1 MILKIAWR
9 NIWRNQ
15 KRTLITTLSI
25 SGALFLIILMR
36 SMQFGFYDNIINT
49 IVQSYSG
56 YVQIHANGYWDK
68 QSVNNSME
76 VDEKLLNEINSIDGV
91 NNIAKRLQTFSLVSK
106 GEKSK
111 GAIING
117 IEVEKE
123 RLITDWDKKI
133 VEGSSSFKKS
143 DQLILSKGIAEY
155 FNVEIGD
162 TLVLFGQ
169 GYQGMMAAG
178 KYVADGIIDLSNPKL
193 NEMAIFM
200 DIKSAQ
206 EYISSENI
214 ATHLI
219 IDKEQYY
226 DEVKIAKDITNTIS
240 NDYEVMIWKEILPEL
255 DQMITA
261 DNAGGLIMAFILYV
275 VVCFG
280 MFGTVLMMTEERMY
294 EFGVLLSIGM
304 GKIKLYL
311 IILLETIMLSSIG
324 VIISVLT
331 TRPISHYFNK
341 NPIHMDDFGEGL
353 ADALGEFGFDPI
365 IPFSI
370 NWDIPISHAIFIFCI
385 SLLISIYPAI
395 KILSLNPIKA
405 MKK

>member
-56 YVQIHANGYWDK
+56 YVQVHANGYWDK

-76 VDEKLLNEINSIDGV
+76 VDEKLLNEINSIDGI

-178 KYVADGIIDLSNPKL
+178 KYVAEGIIDLANPKL

-226 DEVKIAKDITNTIS
+226 DEEKIAKDIANTIS

-324 VIISVLT
+324 VIIGVLT

>member
-162 TLVLFGQ
+162 TLVLFWSRISRN
-169 GYQGMMAAG
+169 
-178 KYVADGIIDLSNPKL
+178 DGCR
-193 NEMAIFM
+193 
-200 DIKSAQ
+200 
-206 EYISSENI
+206 
-214 ATHLI
+214 
-219 IDKEQYY
+219 
-226 DEVKIAKDITNTIS
+226 KICS
-240 NDYEVMIWKEILPEL
+240 
-255 DQMITA
+255 
-261 DNAGGLIMAFILYV
+261 
-275 VVCFG
+275 
-280 MFGTVLMMTEERMY
+280 
-294 EFGVLLSIGM
+294 
-304 GKIKLYL
+304 
-311 IILLETIMLSSIG
+311 
-324 VIISVLT
+324 
-331 TRPISHYFNK
+331 
-341 NPIHMDDFGEGL
+341 
-353 ADALGEFGFDPI
+353 
-365 IPFSI
+365 
-370 NWDIPISHAIFIFCI
+370 
-385 SLLISIYPAI
+385 
-395 KILSLNPIKA
+395 
-405 MKK
+405 

>member
-76 VDEKLLNEINSIDGV
+76 VDKKLLNEINSIDGI

-123 RLITDWDKKI
+123 QLITDWDKKI

-178 KYVADGIIDLSNPKL
+178 KYVAEGIIDLANPKL

-226 DEVKIAKDITNTIS
+226 DEEKIAKDITNTIS

-261 DNAGGLIMAFILYV
+261 DNAGSLMMAFISYV

-324 VIISVLT
+324 VIIGILT

>member
-9 NIWRNQ
+9 NIWRNK

-25 SGALFLIILMR
+25 SGALFFIILMR

-56 YVQIHANGYWDK
+56 YVQVHANGYWDK

-76 VDEKLLNEINSIDGV
+76 VDEKLINEINSINGID
-91 NNIAKRLQTFSLVSK
+91 NIAKRLQTFSLVSK

-111 GAIING
+111 GVIITG
-117 IEVEKE
+117 IEIEKE
-123 RLITDWDKKI
+123 QLITDWDKKI
-133 VEGSSSFKKS
+133 IEGSKSF
-143 DQLILSKGIAEY
+143 DNADRIILSKGIAEY
-155 FNVEIGD
+155 FDVTMGD

-178 KYVADGIIDLSNPKL
+178 KYVANGIIDLKNPKL
-193 NEMAIFM
+193 NEMTIFM
-200 DIKSAQ
+200 DIESAQ
-206 EYISSENI
+206 DYISSENI
-214 ATHLI
+214 ATHLV
-219 IDKEQYY
+219 IDKKEYY
-226 DEVKIAKDITNTIS
+226 DEKKIAEDVRKAIS
-240 NDYEVMIWKEILPEL
+240 SDYEVMTWKEILPEL

-261 DNAGGLIMAFILYV
+261 DNVGGLIMAFILYV
-275 VVCFG
+275 IVCFG

-294 EFGVLLSIGM
+294 EFGILLSIGM
-304 GKIKLYL
+304 DKIKLYL

-324 VIISVLT
+324 VIIGVLT
-331 TRPISHYFNK
+331 TRPISHYFNR
-341 NPIHMDDFGEGL
+341 NPINMESFGEGL
-353 ADALGEFGFDPI
+353 GDAMGEFGFDPI
-365 IPFSI
+365 MPFSI
-370 NWDIPISHAIFIFCI
+370 NWDIPISHAAFIFGI

-395 KILSLNPIKA
+395 RILSLNPVKA

>member
-1 MILKIAWR
+1 MIFKIAWR
-9 NIWRNQ
+9 NIWRNK
-15 KRTLITTLSI
+15 KRTLISTLSI

-36 SMQFGFYDNIINT
+36 SMQFGFYDNIIDQVVN
-49 IVQSYSG
+49 SYSG
-56 YVQIHANGYWDK
+56 YIQVHADGYWEK

-76 VDEKLLNEINSIDGV
+76 LDDSLINEISSVEGV
-91 NNIAKRLQTFSLVSK
+91 DNVSKRLQTFSLVSK
-106 GEKSK
+106 GDKSK

-117 IEVEKE
+117 IEIEKE
-123 RLITDWDKKI
+123 QLIIDWDKKI
-133 VEGSSSFKKS
+133 IKGSKS
-143 DQLILSKGIAEY
+143 LKNDDSVILSKGIAEY
-155 FNVEIGD
+155 FDIKVGD

-169 GYQGMMAAG
+169 GYHGMMAAG
-178 KYVADGIIDLSNPKL
+178 KYVATGIIDLANPKL

-200 DIKSAQ
+200 DIKAAQ
-206 EYISSENI
+206 NYISSENI

-219 IDKEQYY
+219 IDKAEYY
-226 DEVKIAKDITNTIS
+226 DENKIAEKITNTIS
-240 NDYEVMIWKEILPEL
+240 SEYEVMTWKKILPEL

-275 VVCFG
+275 IVCFG

-311 IILLETIMLSSIG
+311 ILLLETIMLSSIG
-324 VIISVLT
+324 VVIGVLT

-341 NPIHMDDFGEGL
+341 NPINVNSFGEGL
-353 ADALGEFGFDPI
+353 GDALGAFGFDPTL
-365 IPFSI
+365 PFSI
-370 NWDIPISHAIFIFCI
+370 NWDIPLSHAVFIFCI
-385 SLLISIYPAI
+385 SIIISIYPAI
-395 KILSLNPIKA
+395 RILSLNPIKA

>member
-9 NIWRNQ
+9 NIWRNK

-56 YVQIHANGYWDK
+56 YVQVHANGYWDK

-76 VDEKLLNEINSIDGV
+76 VDEKFINEINSINGID
-91 NNIAKRLQTFSLVSK
+91 NIAKRLQTFSLVSK

-111 GAIING
+111 GVIITG
-117 IEVEKE
+117 IEIEKE
-123 RLITDWDKKI
+123 QLITDWDKRI
-133 VEGSSSFKKS
+133 IEGSKSF
-143 DQLILSKGIAEY
+143 DNADRIILSKGIAEY
-155 FNVEIGD
+155 FDVTMGD

-178 KYVADGIIDLSNPKL
+178 KYVANGIIDLKNPKL
-193 NEMAIFM
+193 NENAIFM
-200 DIKSAQ
+200 DIESAQ
-206 EYISSENI
+206 DYISSENI
-214 ATHLI
+214 ATHLV
-219 IDKEQYY
+219 IDKKEYY
-226 DEVKIAKDITNTIS
+226 DEKKIAEDVRKAIS
-240 NDYEVMIWKEILPEL
+240 SDYEVMTWKEILPEL

-261 DNAGGLIMAFILYV
+261 DNVGGLIMAFILYV
-275 VVCFG
+275 IVCFG

-294 EFGVLLSIGM
+294 ELGVLLSIGM
-304 GKIKLYL
+304 DKIKLYL

-324 VIISVLT
+324 VIIGVLT

-341 NPIHMDDFGEGL
+341 NPINMDSFGEGL
-353 ADALGEFGFDPI
+353 GDAMGEFGFDPI
-365 IPFSI
+365 MPFSI
-370 NWDIPISHAIFIFCI
+370 NWDIPISHAAFIFGI

-395 KILSLNPIKA
+395 RILSLNPVKA

>member
-9 NIWRNQ
+9 NIWRNK
-15 KRTLITTLSI
+15 KRTLISTLSI

-56 YVQIHANGYWDK
+56 YVQVHANGYWDK

-76 VDEKLLNEINSIDGV
+76 VDEKFINEINSINGID
-91 NNIAKRLQTFSLVSK
+91 NIAKRLQTFSLVSN

-111 GAIING
+111 GVIITG
-117 IEVEKE
+117 IEIEKE
-123 RLITDWDKKI
+123 QLITDWDKKI
-133 VEGSSSFKKS
+133 IEGSKSF
-143 DQLILSKGIAEY
+143 DNADRIILSKGIAEY
-155 FNVEIGD
+155 FDVTMGD

-178 KYVADGIIDLSNPKL
+178 KYVANGIIDLKNPKL

-200 DIKSAQ
+200 DIESAQ
-206 EYISSENI
+206 DYISSENI

-219 IDKEQYY
+219 IDKKEYY
-226 DEVKIAKDITNTIS
+226 DENKIAEDVRKTIS
-240 NDYEVMIWKEILPEL
+240 SDYEVMTWKEILPEL

-261 DNAGGLIMAFILYV
+261 DNVGGLIMAFILYV
-275 VVCFG
+275 IVCFG

-304 GKIKLYL
+304 DKIKLYL

-324 VIISVLT
+324 VIIGVLT
-331 TRPISHYFNK
+331 TRPISHYFNR
-341 NPIHMDDFGEGL
+341 NPINMESFGEGL
-353 ADALGEFGFDPI
+353 GDAMGEFGFDPI
-365 IPFSI
+365 MPFSI
-370 NWDIPISHAIFIFCI
+370 NWDIPISHAAFIFGI

-395 KILSLNPIKA
+395 RILSLNPVKA

>member
-76 VDEKLLNEINSIDGV
+76 VDKKLLNEINSIDGI

-123 RLITDWDKKI
+123 QLITDWDKKI

-178 KYVADGIIDLSNPKL
+178 KYVAEGIIDLANPKL

-226 DEVKIAKDITNTIS
+226 DEEKIAKDIANTIS

-324 VIISVLT
+324 VIIGILT

>member
-56 YVQIHANGYWDK
+56 YVQVHANGYWDK

-76 VDEKLLNEINSIDGV
+76 VDEKLLNEINSIDGI

-123 RLITDWDKKI
+123 QLITDWDKKI

-178 KYVADGIIDLSNPKL
+178 KYVANGIIDLSNPKL

-226 DEVKIAKDITNTIS
+226 DEEKIAKDITNTIS

-324 VIISVLT
+324 VIIGILT

>member
-56 YVQIHANGYWDK
+56 YVQVHANGYWDK

-76 VDEKLLNEINSIDGV
+76 VDKKLLNEINSIDGI

-123 RLITDWDKKI
+123 QLITDWDKKI
-133 VEGSSSFKKS
+133 IEGSSSFKKS

-178 KYVADGIIDLSNPKL
+178 KYVAEGIIDLANPKL

-226 DEVKIAKDITNTIS
+226 DEEKIAKDIANTIS

-324 VIISVLT
+324 VIIGILT

>member
-9 NIWRNQ
+9 NIWRNK

-56 YVQIHANGYWDK
+56 YVQVHANGYWDK

-76 VDEKLLNEINSIDGV
+76 VDEKFINEINSINGID
-91 NNIAKRLQTFSLVSK
+91 NIAKRLQTFSLVSK

-111 GAIING
+111 GVIITG
-117 IEVEKE
+117 IEIEKE
-123 RLITDWDKKI
+123 QLITDWDKKI
-133 VEGSSSFKKS
+133 IEGSKSF
-143 DQLILSKGIAEY
+143 DNADRIILSKGIAEY
-155 FNVEIGD
+155 FDVTMGD

-178 KYVADGIIDLSNPKL
+178 KYVANGIIDLKNPKL

-200 DIKSAQ
+200 DIESAQ
-206 EYISSENI
+206 DYISSENI
-214 ATHLI
+214 ATHLV
-219 IDKEQYY
+219 IDKKEYY
-226 DEVKIAKDITNTIS
+226 DEKKIAEDVRKAIS
-240 NDYEVMIWKEILPEL
+240 SDYEVMTWKEILPEL

-261 DNAGGLIMAFILYV
+261 DNVGGLIMAFILYV
-275 VVCFG
+275 IVCFG

-304 GKIKLYL
+304 AKIKLYL

-324 VIISVLT
+324 VIIGVLT

-341 NPIHMDDFGEGL
+341 NPINMDSFGEGL
-353 ADALGEFGFDPI
+353 GDAMGEFGFDPI
-365 IPFSI
+365 MPFSI
-370 NWDIPISHAIFIFCI
+370 NWDIPISHAAFIFGI

-395 KILSLNPIKA
+395 RILSLNPVKA

>member
-76 VDEKLLNEINSIDGV
+76 VDEKLLNEVNSIDGV

-226 DEVKIAKDITNTIS
+226 DEGKIAKDITNTIS

>member
-1 MILKIAWR
+1 
-9 NIWRNQ
+9 
-15 KRTLITTLSI
+15 
-25 SGALFLIILMR
+25 
-36 SMQFGFYDNIINT
+36 
-49 IVQSYSG
+49 
-56 YVQIHANGYWDK
+56 
-68 QSVNNSME
+68 
-76 VDEKLLNEINSIDGV
+76 
-91 NNIAKRLQTFSLVSK
+91 
-106 GEKSK
+106 
-111 GAIING
+111 
-117 IEVEKE
+117 
-123 RLITDWDKKI
+123 
-133 VEGSSSFKKS
+133 
-143 DQLILSKGIAEY
+143 
-155 FNVEIGD
+155 
-162 TLVLFGQ
+162 
-169 GYQGMMAAG
+169 
-178 KYVADGIIDLSNPKL
+178 
-193 NEMAIFM
+193 
-200 DIKSAQ
+200 
-206 EYISSENI
+206 
-214 ATHLI
+214 
-219 IDKEQYY
+219 
-226 DEVKIAKDITNTIS
+226 
-240 NDYEVMIWKEILPEL
+240 
-255 DQMITA
+255 
-261 DNAGGLIMAFILYV
+261 MAFILYV

>member
-9 NIWRNQ
+9 NIWRNK

-56 YVQIHANGYWDK
+56 YVQVHANGYWDK

-76 VDEKLLNEINSIDGV
+76 VDEKFINEINSIDGID
-91 NNIAKRLQTFSLVSK
+91 NIAKRLQTFSLVSK

-111 GAIING
+111 GVIITG
-117 IEVEKE
+117 IEIEKE
-123 RLITDWDKKI
+123 QLITDWDKRI
-133 VEGSSSFKKS
+133 IEGSKSF
-143 DQLILSKGIAEY
+143 DNADRIILSKGIAEY
-155 FNVEIGD
+155 FDVTMGD

-178 KYVADGIIDLSNPKL
+178 KYVANGIIDLKNPKL
-193 NEMAIFM
+193 NENAIFM
-200 DIKSAQ
+200 DIESAQ
-206 EYISSENI
+206 DYISSENI
-214 ATHLI
+214 ATHLV
-219 IDKEQYY
+219 IDKKEYY
-226 DEVKIAKDITNTIS
+226 DEKKIAEDVRKAIS
-240 NDYEVMIWKEILPEL
+240 SDYEVMTWKEILPEL

-261 DNAGGLIMAFILYV
+261 DNVGGLIMAFILYV
-275 VVCFG
+275 IVRFG

-294 EFGVLLSIGM
+294 ELGVLLSIGM
-304 GKIKLYL
+304 DKIKLYL

-324 VIISVLT
+324 VIIGVLT

-341 NPIHMDDFGEGL
+341 NPINMDSFGEGL
-353 ADALGEFGFDPI
+353 GDAMGEFGFDPI
-365 IPFSI
+365 MPFSI
-370 NWDIPISHAIFIFCI
+370 NWDIPISHAAFIFGI

-395 KILSLNPIKA
+395 RILSLNPVKA

>member
-9 NIWRNQ
+9 NIWRNK

-56 YVQIHANGYWDK
+56 YVQVHANGYWDK

-76 VDEKLLNEINSIDGV
+76 VDEKFINEINSINGID
-91 NNIAKRLQTFSLVSK
+91 NIAKRLQTFSLVSK

-111 GAIING
+111 GVIITG
-117 IEVEKE
+117 IEIEKE
-123 RLITDWDKKI
+123 QLITDWDKKI
-133 VEGSSSFKKS
+133 IEGSKSF
-143 DQLILSKGIAEY
+143 DNADRIILSKGIAEY
-155 FNVEIGD
+155 FDVTMGD

-178 KYVADGIIDLSNPKL
+178 KYVANGIIDLKNPKL
-193 NEMAIFM
+193 NEMTIFM

-214 ATHLI
+214 ATHLV
-219 IDKEQYY
+219 IDKKEYY
-226 DEVKIAKDITNTIS
+226 DEKKIAEDVRKAIS
-240 NDYEVMIWKEILPEL
+240 SDYEVMTWKEILPEL

-261 DNAGGLIMAFILYV
+261 DNVGGLIMAFILYV
-275 VVCFG
+275 IVCFG

-294 EFGVLLSIGM
+294 EFGILLSIGM
-304 GKIKLYL
+304 DKIKLYL

-324 VIISVLT
+324 VIIGVLT
-331 TRPISHYFNK
+331 TRPISHYFNR
-341 NPIHMDDFGEGL
+341 NPINMESFGEGL
-353 ADALGEFGFDPI
+353 GDAMGEFGFDPI
-365 IPFSI
+365 MPFSI
-370 NWDIPISHAIFIFCI
+370 NWDIPISHAAFIFGI

-395 KILSLNPIKA
+395 RILSLNPVKA

>member
-226 DEVKIAKDITNTIS
+226 DEGKIAKDITNTIS

>member
-56 YVQIHANGYWDK
+56 YVQVHANGYWDK

-76 VDEKLLNEINSIDGV
+76 VDEKLLNEINSIDGI

-123 RLITDWDKKI
+123 QLITDWDKKI

-226 DEVKIAKDITNTIS
+226 DEEKITKDIANTIS

-324 VIISVLT
+324 VIIGILT

>member
-68 QSVNNSME
+68 QSVNNSMK

-226 DEVKIAKDITNTIS
+226 DEGKIAKDIANTIS

-294 EFGVLLSIGM
+294 EFGVLSIGM

>member
-56 YVQIHANGYWDK
+56 YVQVHANGYWDK

-76 VDEKLLNEINSIDGV
+76 VDEKLLNEINSIDGI

-123 RLITDWDKKI
+123 QLITDWDKKV

-178 KYVADGIIDLSNPKL
+178 KYVANGIIDLSNPKL

-226 DEVKIAKDITNTIS
+226 DEEKIAKDITNTIS

-324 VIISVLT
+324 VIIGILT

>member
-56 YVQIHANGYWDK
+56 YVQVHANGYWDK

-76 VDEKLLNEINSIDGV
+76 VDNKLLNEINSIDGI

-123 RLITDWDKKI
+123 QLITDWDKKI
-133 VEGSSSFKKS
+133 IEGSSSFKKS

-178 KYVADGIIDLSNPKL
+178 KYVAEGIIDLANPKL

-219 IDKEQYY
+219 IEKEQYY
-226 DEVKIAKDITNTIS
+226 DEEKIAKDIANTIS

-324 VIISVLT
+324 VIIGILT

>member
-226 DEVKIAKDITNTIS
+226 DEGKIAKDITNTIS
-240 NDYEVMIWKEILPEL
+240 NDYEVMTW
-255 DQMITA
+255 
-261 DNAGGLIMAFILYV
+261 N
-275 VVCFG
+275 
-280 MFGTVLMMTEERMY
+280 
-294 EFGVLLSIGM
+294 
-304 GKIKLYL
+304 
-311 IILLETIMLSSIG
+311 
-324 VIISVLT
+324 
-331 TRPISHYFNK
+331 
-341 NPIHMDDFGEGL
+341 
-353 ADALGEFGFDPI
+353 
-365 IPFSI
+365 
-370 NWDIPISHAIFIFCI
+370 
-385 SLLISIYPAI
+385 
-395 KILSLNPIKA
+395 
-405 MKK
+405 

>member
-56 YVQIHANGYWDK
+56 YVQVHANGYWDK

-76 VDEKLLNEINSIDGV
+76 VDKKLLNEINSIDGI

-123 RLITDWDKKI
+123 QLITDWDKKI
-133 VEGSSSFKKS
+133 IEGSSSFKKS

-178 KYVADGIIDLSNPKL
+178 KYVAEGIIDLANPKL

-226 DEVKIAKDITNTIS
+226 DEEKIAKDIANTIS

>member
-9 NIWRNQ
+9 NIWRNK
-15 KRTLITTLSI
+15 KRTLISTLSI

-56 YVQIHANGYWDK
+56 YVQVHANGYWDK

-76 VDEKLLNEINSIDGV
+76 VDEKFINEINSINGID
-91 NNIAKRLQTFSLVSK
+91 NIAKRLQTFSLVSN

-111 GAIING
+111 GVIITG
-117 IEVEKE
+117 IEIEKE
-123 RLITDWDKKI
+123 QLITDWDKKI
-133 VEGSSSFKKS
+133 IEGSKSF
-143 DQLILSKGIAEY
+143 DNADRIILSKGIAEY
-155 FNVEIGD
+155 FDVTMGD

-178 KYVADGIIDLSNPKL
+178 KYVANGIIDLKNPKL

-200 DIKSAQ
+200 DIESAQ
-206 EYISSENI
+206 DYISSENI
-214 ATHLI
+214 ATHLV
-219 IDKEQYY
+219 IDKKEYY
-226 DEVKIAKDITNTIS
+226 DENKIAEDVRKTIS
-240 NDYEVMIWKEILPEL
+240 SDYEVMTWKEILPEL

-261 DNAGGLIMAFILYV
+261 DNVGGLIMAFILYV
-275 VVCFG
+275 IVCFG

-304 GKIKLYL
+304 AKIKLYL

-324 VIISVLT
+324 VIIGVLT
-331 TRPISHYFNK
+331 TRPISHYFNR
-341 NPIHMDDFGEGL
+341 NPINMESFGEGL
-353 ADALGEFGFDPI
+353 GDAMGEFGFDPI
-365 IPFSI
+365 MPFSI
-370 NWDIPISHAIFIFCI
+370 NWDIPISHAAFIFGI

-395 KILSLNPIKA
+395 RILSLNPVKA

>member
-9 NIWRNQ
+9 NIWRNK
-15 KRTLITTLSI
+15 KRTLISTLSI

-56 YVQIHANGYWDK
+56 YVQVHANGYWDK

-76 VDEKLLNEINSIDGV
+76 VDEKFINEINSINGID
-91 NNIAKRLQTFSLVSK
+91 NIAKRLQTFSLVSN

-111 GAIING
+111 GVIITG
-117 IEVEKE
+117 IEIEKE
-123 RLITDWDKKI
+123 QLITDWDKKI
-133 VEGSSSFKKS
+133 IEGSKSF
-143 DQLILSKGIAEY
+143 DNADRIILSKGIAEY
-155 FNVEIGD
+155 FDVTMGD

-178 KYVADGIIDLSNPKL
+178 KYVANGIIDLKNPKL

-200 DIKSAQ
+200 DIESAQ
-206 EYISSENI
+206 DYISSENI
-214 ATHLI
+214 ATHLV
-219 IDKEQYY
+219 IDKKEYY
-226 DEVKIAKDITNTIS
+226 DEKKIAEDVRKAIS
-240 NDYEVMIWKEILPEL
+240 SDYEVMTWKEILPEL

-261 DNAGGLIMAFILYV
+261 DNVGGLIMAFILYV
-275 VVCFG
+275 IVCFG

-304 GKIKLYL
+304 DKIKLYL

-324 VIISVLT
+324 VIIGVLT
-331 TRPISHYFNK
+331 TRPISHYFNR
-341 NPIHMDDFGEGL
+341 NPINMESFGEGL
-353 ADALGEFGFDPI
+353 GDAMGEFGFDPI
-365 IPFSI
+365 MPFSI
-370 NWDIPISHAIFIFCI
+370 NWDIPISHAAFIFGI

-395 KILSLNPIKA
+395 RILSLNPVKA

>member
-56 YVQIHANGYWDK
+56 YVQVHANGYWDK

-76 VDEKLLNEINSIDGV
+76 VDEKLLNEINSIDGI

-123 RLITDWDKKI
+123 QLITDWDKKI
-133 VEGSSSFKKS
+133 IEGSSSFKKS

-178 KYVADGIIDLSNPKL
+178 KYVANGIIDLSNPKL

-226 DEVKIAKDITNTIS
+226 DEEKIAKDIANTIS

-324 VIISVLT
+324 VIIGILT

>member
-56 YVQIHANGYWDK
+56 YVQVHANGYWDK

-76 VDEKLLNEINSIDGV
+76 VDNKLLNEINSIDGI

-123 RLITDWDKKI
+123 QLITDWDKKI
-133 VEGSSSFKKS
+133 IKGSSSFKKS

-178 KYVADGIIDLSNPKL
+178 KYVAEGIIDLANPKL

-226 DEVKIAKDITNTIS
+226 DEEKIAKDIANTIS

-324 VIISVLT
+324 VIIGILT

>member
-56 YVQIHANGYWDK
+56 YVQVHANGYWDK

-76 VDEKLLNEINSIDGV
+76 VDEKLLNEINSIDGI

-169 GYQGMMAAG
+169 GYQGMIAAG
-178 KYVADGIIDLSNPKL
+178 KYVANGIIDLSNPKL

-226 DEVKIAKDITNTIS
+226 DEEKITKDIANTIS

-324 VIISVLT
+324 VIIGVLT

>member
-56 YVQIHANGYWDK
+56 YVQVHANGYWDK

-76 VDEKLLNEINSIDGV
+76 VDEKLLNEINSIDGI

-123 RLITDWDKKI
+123 QLITDWDKKI
-133 VEGSSSFKKS
+133 IEGSSSFKKS

-178 KYVADGIIDLSNPKL
+178 KYVADGIIDLANPKL

-226 DEVKIAKDITNTIS
+226 DEEKITKDIANTIS

-324 VIISVLT
+324 VIIGILT

>member
-68 QSVNNSME
+68 QSVNNSMK
-76 VDEKLLNEINSIDGV
+76 VDEKLLNEINSIDGI

-178 KYVADGIIDLSNPKL
+178 KYVADGIIDLANPKL

-226 DEVKIAKDITNTIS
+226 DEEKIAKDIANTIS

-324 VIISVLT
+324 VIIGILT

>member
-9 NIWRNQ
+9 NIWRNK

-56 YVQIHANGYWDK
+56 YVQVHANGYWDK

-76 VDEKLLNEINSIDGV
+76 VDEKLINEINSINGID
-91 NNIAKRLQTFSLVSK
+91 NIAKRLQTFSLVSK

-111 GAIING
+111 GVIITG
-117 IEVEKE
+117 IEIEKE
-123 RLITDWDKKI
+123 QLITDWDKKI
-133 VEGSSSFKKS
+133 IEGSKSF
-143 DQLILSKGIAEY
+143 DNADRIILSKGIAEY
-155 FNVEIGD
+155 FDVTMGD

-178 KYVADGIIDLSNPKL
+178 KYVANGIIDLKNPKL
-193 NEMAIFM
+193 NEMTIFM
-200 DIKSAQ
+200 DIESAQ
-206 EYISSENI
+206 DYISSENI
-214 ATHLI
+214 ATHLV
-219 IDKEQYY
+219 IDKKEYY
-226 DEVKIAKDITNTIS
+226 DEKKIAEDVRKAIS
-240 NDYEVMIWKEILPEL
+240 SDYEVMTWKEILPEL

-261 DNAGGLIMAFILYV
+261 DNVGGLIMAFILYV
-275 VVCFG
+275 IVCFG

-294 EFGVLLSIGM
+294 EFGILLSIGM
-304 GKIKLYL
+304 DKIKLYL

-324 VIISVLT
+324 VIIGVLT
-331 TRPISHYFNK
+331 TRPISHYFNR
-341 NPIHMDDFGEGL
+341 NPINMESFGEGL
-353 ADALGEFGFDPI
+353 GDAMGEFGFDPI
-365 IPFSI
+365 MPFSI
-370 NWDIPISHAIFIFCI
+370 NWDIPISHAAFIFGI

-395 KILSLNPIKA
+395 RILSLNPVKA

>member
-9 NIWRNQ
+9 NIWRNK
-15 KRTLITTLSI
+15 KRTLISTLSI

-56 YVQIHANGYWDK
+56 YVQVHANGYWDK

-76 VDEKLLNEINSIDGV
+76 VDEKFINEINSINGID
-91 NNIAKRLQTFSLVSK
+91 NIAKRLQTFALVSK
-106 GEKSK
+106 GKKSK
-111 GAIING
+111 GVIITG
-117 IEVEKE
+117 IEIEKE
-123 RLITDWDKKI
+123 QLITDWDKKI
-133 VEGSSSFKKS
+133 IEGSKSF
-143 DQLILSKGIAEY
+143 DNADRIILSKGIAEY
-155 FNVEIGD
+155 FDVTMGD

-178 KYVADGIIDLSNPKL
+178 KYVANGIIDLKNPKL

-200 DIKSAQ
+200 DIESAQ
-206 EYISSENI
+206 DYISSENI

-219 IDKEQYY
+219 IDKKEYY
-226 DEVKIAKDITNTIS
+226 DENKIAEDVRKTIS
-240 NDYEVMIWKEILPEL
+240 SDYEVMTWKEILPEL

-261 DNAGGLIMAFILYV
+261 DNVGGLIMAFILYV
-275 VVCFG
+275 IVCFG

-304 GKIKLYL
+304 DKIKLYL

-324 VIISVLT
+324 VIIGVLT
-331 TRPISHYFNK
+331 TRPISHYFNR
-341 NPIHMDDFGEGL
+341 NPINMESFGEGL
-353 ADALGEFGFDPI
+353 GDAMGEFGFDPI
-365 IPFSI
+365 MPFSI
-370 NWDIPISHAIFIFCI
+370 NWDIPISHAAFIFGI

-395 KILSLNPIKA
+395 RILSLNPVKA

>member
-9 NIWRNQ
+9 NIWRNK
-15 KRTLITTLSI
+15 KRTLISTLSI

-56 YVQIHANGYWDK
+56 YVQVHANGYWDK

-76 VDEKLLNEINSIDGV
+76 IDEKFINEISSINGID
-91 NNIAKRLQTFSLVSK
+91 NIAKRLQTFSLVSN

-111 GAIING
+111 GVIITG
-117 IEVEKE
+117 IEIEKE
-123 RLITDWDKKI
+123 QLITDWDKKI
-133 VEGSSSFKKS
+133 IEGSKSF
-143 DQLILSKGIAEY
+143 DNADRIILSKGIAEY
-155 FNVEIGD
+155 FDVTMGD

-178 KYVADGIIDLSNPKL
+178 KYVANGIIDLKNPKL

-200 DIKSAQ
+200 DIESAQ
-206 EYISSENI
+206 DYISSENI

-219 IDKEQYY
+219 IDKKEYY
-226 DEVKIAKDITNTIS
+226 DENKIAEDVRKTIS
-240 NDYEVMIWKEILPEL
+240 SDYEVMTWKEILPEL

-261 DNAGGLIMAFILYV
+261 DNVGGLIMAFILYV
-275 VVCFG
+275 IVCFG

-304 GKIKLYL
+304 AKIKLYL

-324 VIISVLT
+324 VIIGVLT
-331 TRPISHYFNK
+331 TRPISHYFNR
-341 NPIHMDDFGEGL
+341 NPINMESFGEGL
-353 ADALGEFGFDPI
+353 GDAMGEFGFDPI
-365 IPFSI
+365 MPFSI
-370 NWDIPISHAIFIFCI
+370 NWDIPISHAAFIFGI

-395 KILSLNPIKA
+395 RILSLNPVKA